1 MSVDYDVEDAFGYVT
16 DWEGRRDHEYEVV
29 RPNVWVFY
37 KKKGQVLAEGVD
49 KTNVYLQEN
58 GKSLELRPGGKVV
71 VAKEVYVDEDEWLL
85 RPGKTYLVVRLR
97 KGPED
102 TEYHVMA
109 FCYKVN
115 EDGTVSK
122 KKVYEQSYSYP
133 YSMVE
138 NYAERLKGEID
149 CEEYFK

>member
-1 MSVDYDVEDAFGYVT
+1 MYV
-16 DWEGRRDHEYEVV
+16 G
-29 RPNVWVFY
+29 
-37 KKKGQVLAEGVD
+37 
-49 KTNVYLQEN
+49 
-58 GKSLELRPGGKVV
+58 
-71 VAKEVYVDEDEWLL
+71 EDEWLL

-115 EDGTVSK
+115 EDGTVLK

-138 NYAERLKGEID
+138 KYAERLKDEIN